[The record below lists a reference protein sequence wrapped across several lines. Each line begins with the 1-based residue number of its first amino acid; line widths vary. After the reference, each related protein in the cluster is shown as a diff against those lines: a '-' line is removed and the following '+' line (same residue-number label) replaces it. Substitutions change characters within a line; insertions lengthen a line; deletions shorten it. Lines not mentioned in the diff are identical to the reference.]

1 MMSCRQQEGGREVEK
16 GVRGKRGGGRIENGI
31 DSWRADET
39 DIRETEDR
47 LKLDKGSSR
56 IIDLEADE
64 ELRGS

>member
-1 MMSCRQQEGGREVEK
+1 MRK
-16 GVRGKRGGGRIENGI
+16 GLEERGGGRIENGI

-56 IIDLEADE
+56 QIITDTMQLEAC
-64 ELRGS
+64 

>member
-1 MMSCRQQEGGREVEK
+1 MSCRQQGRREVEK

-56 IIDLEADE
+56 QIITDLEADE